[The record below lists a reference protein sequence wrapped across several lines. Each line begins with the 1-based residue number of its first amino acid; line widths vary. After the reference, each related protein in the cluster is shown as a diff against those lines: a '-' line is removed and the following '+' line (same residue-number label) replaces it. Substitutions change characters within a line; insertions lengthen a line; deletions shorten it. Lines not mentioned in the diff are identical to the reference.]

1 MSLDALLRPASIAV
15 VGASRDPAKLG
26 HVLLKNVLD
35 YGFTGR
41 VFPVNP
47 SGGEVLGLPVHA
59 SIGDLP
65 EAPDLVLL
73 SIPNRHVPGVLRE
86 AASKGARAA
95 VVLSSGFGE
104 MGGEGASLQDEVR
117 ASGLRILGPNC
128 MGVYNR
134 PAKLNATY
142 FWELPRTEGRVA
154 FISQSGAYGGMTF
167 REMGRRGVGVSTF
180 VSIGNQADVTHAD
193 VLEHLAG
200 DEETEVV
207 ALFIEE
213 VRDGKRFLDACRRAA
228 RTKAVVAFKV
238 GRTSAGRR
246 AAQSHTGSMA
256 GDAEVCRAALR
267 QAGAFVARETDEF
280 FDALA
285 AYAAYPKGLRRGGGL
300 AIVTISGGP
309 CVAAAD
315 ACEEAGV
322 AVPELSARTQAR
334 VKALI
339 PEFGAPRNP
348 VDMTPQM
355 DPERMPEC
363 VEAVAGDPRIKALLA
378 INVGLD
384 RPGFADA
391 FTRLRGRLPVV
402 AFTVD
407 APEIAKRFG
416 EAKVPVFSTPERAV
430 RALAALGRGC
440 GREIQ
445 IPNPRSQRNPKS
457 QPQHGIPVLGI
468 GISLGSGIR
477 DLDLAAP
484 PLQVLDERESKRLL
498 AEAGVPVCREAV
510 ATTLAAAGK
519 AAGRLGYPVV
529 LKALGAGAHK
539 SDVGGVRVGLRDRR
553 ELASTWKDLTR
564 KFGPS
569 ILVQE
574 MVRGDHEV
582 LIGAR
587 LDPTFGPVVVF
598 GSGGVW
604 TEQARDVS
612 LRVCPVTRREA
623 AEMIAE
629 TRAGE
634 RLAGMRGTAPGDV
647 PALTAIL
654 VSLSRWMVKHAD
666 VVEVD
671 LNPVITGGP
680 RTAAVDALVVRRPLT
695 KRIART

>member
-1 MSLDALLRPASIAV
+1 M
-15 VGASRDPAKLG
+15 
-26 HVLLKNVLD
+26 
-35 YGFTGR
+35 
-41 VFPVNP
+41 
-47 SGGEVLGLPVHA
+47 
-59 SIGDLP
+59 
-65 EAPDLVLL
+65 
-73 SIPNRHVPGVLRE
+73 
-86 AASKGARAA
+86 
-95 VVLSSGFGE
+95 
-104 MGGEGASLQDEVR
+104 
-117 ASGLRILGPNC
+117 
-128 MGVYNR
+128 
-134 PAKLNATY
+134 
-142 FWELPRTEGRVA
+142 
-154 FISQSGAYGGMTF
+154 
-167 REMGRRGVGVSTF
+167 
-180 VSIGNQADVTHAD
+180 
-193 VLEHLAG
+193 
-200 DEETEVV
+200 
-207 ALFIEE
+207 
-213 VRDGKRFLDACRRAA
+213 
-228 RTKAVVAFKV
+228 
-238 GRTSAGRR
+238 
-246 AAQSHTGSMA
+246 
-256 GDAEVCRAALR
+256 
-267 QAGAFVARETDEF
+267 
-280 FDALA
+280 
-285 AYAAYPKGLRRGGGL
+285 
-300 AIVTISGGP
+300 
-309 CVAAAD
+309 
-315 ACEEAGV
+315 
-322 AVPELSARTQAR
+322 
-334 VKALI
+334 
-339 PEFGAPRNP
+339 
-348 VDMTPQM
+348 
-355 DPERMPEC
+355 
-363 VEAVAGDPRIKALLA
+363 
-378 INVGLD
+378 
-384 RPGFADA
+384 
-391 FTRLRGRLPVV
+391 
-402 AFTVD
+402 
-407 APEIAKRFG
+407 
-416 EAKVPVFSTPERAV
+416 
-430 RALAALGRGC
+430 
-440 GREIQ
+440 
-445 IPNPRSQRNPKS
+445 
-457 QPQHGIPVLGI
+457 
-468 GISLGSGIR
+468 
-477 DLDLAAP
+477 DLAAP

>member
-35 YGFTGR
+35 YGFAGR
-41 VFPVNP
+41 VYPVNP
-47 SGGEVLGLPVHA
+47 SGGEVLGHPIHA
-59 SIGDLP
+59 SVAALP

-86 AASKGARAA
+86 AAAKGARAA

-104 MGGEGASLQDEVR
+104 MGGEGASLQAEVR

-128 MGVYNR
+128 MGVYSR

-154 FISQSGAYGGMTF
+154 FVSQSGAYGGMTF
-167 REMGRRGVGVSTF
+167 RELGRRGVGISTF
-180 VSIGNQADVTHAD
+180 VSIGNQVDVTHAD

-200 DEETEVV
+200 DDETEVV

-213 VRDGKRFLDACRRAA
+213 VRDGKRFLDACRRVA
-228 RTKAVVAFKV
+228 RKKAVVAFKV
-238 GRTSAGRR
+238 GRTRAGRR

-256 GDAEVCRAALR
+256 GDAEVCRAALC

-300 AIVTISGGP
+300 GIVTISGGP

-322 AVPELSARTQAR
+322 AVPELSASAQAR
-334 VKALI
+334 VKALL
-339 PEFGAPRNP
+339 PEFGASRNP

-355 DPERMPEC
+355 DPARMPEC
-363 VEAVAGDPRIKALLA
+363 VEAVAGDPRIRALLA

-384 RPGFADA
+384 RPDFADA

-407 APEIAKRFG
+407 APEIARRFG

-430 RALAALGRGC
+430 RALAALGLARPVA
-440 GREIQ
+440 EIQ
-445 IPNPRSQRNPKS
+445 IPNPRSQPRHDEPE
-457 QPQHGIPVLGI
+457 LGS
-468 GISLGSGIR
+468 GISLGSGIW
-477 DLDLAAP
+477 DLDLAAAAASSV
-484 PLQVLDERESKRLL
+484 QVLDERESKLML

-510 ATTLAAAGK
+510 ATTLAEADRAAR
-519 AAGRLGYPVV
+519 RLGYPVV

-539 SDVGGVRVGLRDRR
+539 SDRGGVRVGLRDRR
-553 ELASTWKDLTR
+553 EMASAWKELSR
-564 KFGPS
+564 RFGPS
-569 ILVQE
+569 VLVQE

-587 LDPTFGPVVVF
+587 RDPTFGPVVLF

-604 TEQARDVS
+604 TEQARDVAI
-612 LRVCPVTRREA
+612 RVCPVTRREA
-623 AEMIAE
+623 AAMIAE

-634 RLAGMRGTAPGDV
+634 RLSGLRGTARGDM
-647 PALTAIL
+647 PLLAGLL
-654 VSLSRWMVKHAD
+654 VSLSRWMRRHPEI
-666 VVEVD
+666 VEVD
-671 LNPVITGGP
+671 LNPIITGGR
-680 RTAAVDALVVRRPLT
+680 RTVAVDALVVRQPPPKGVAQT
-695 KRIART
+695 